1 MIDAAP
7 ATRAELAVLD
17 ARDPLAAFRD
27 EFALPDGLVYLD
39 GNSLGALPKTT
50 PVRVAQAIRDEWGKD
65 LIKGWRQH
73 GWMSL
78 PLQIGD
84 KIGGLIGAAPGQVVA
99 ADTTSINLFKLL
111 AAALRLRPGRRV
123 ILSEDGNFPT
133 DLYIAQGL
141 AELLGAG
148 YRLRLV
154 EKRDIAGA
162 IDADT
167 AVATLTHVDFKTAEI
182 HDMAGL
188 TARAHA
194 QGALMLWDLC
204 HSAGAVAVELDRCD
218 ADLAVGCGY
227 KYLNGGPGAPAFLY
241 VAHRLQDGIRQP
253 LSGWLGHADPF
264 AFETVY
270 RPAPGIQRTVCSTP
284 AILSMVAL
292 ECGVDLMLRAE
303 MGRLCA
309 KSQDLTALFIHLLE
323 ARCGAHGFAVAS
335 PRDPE
340 RRGSQVSVRHPEGYA
355 IMQALIARGVVGD
368 FRAPDFMR
376 FGFAPLY
383 LRYVD
388 VWDAV
393 EILREVMESK
403 AWERPEYR
411 TRAAV
416 T

>member
-50 PVRVAQAIRDEWGKD
+50 PVRIAQAIRDEWGKD

-204 HSAGAVAVELDRCD
+204 HSAGAGAGELDRCD

-309 KSQDLTALFIHLLE
+309 KSQALTALFIHLLE